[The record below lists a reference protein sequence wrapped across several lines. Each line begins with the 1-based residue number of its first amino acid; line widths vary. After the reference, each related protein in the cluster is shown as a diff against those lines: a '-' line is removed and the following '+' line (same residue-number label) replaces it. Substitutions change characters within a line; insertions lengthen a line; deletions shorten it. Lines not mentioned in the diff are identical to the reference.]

1 MPVSRNATSEGG
13 VDGLLD
19 VGEHPGLDT
28 QLNGSSYDGC
38 DNLRKTVRISRFKT
52 GQWPHL
58 TPEHGF
64 GWH

>member
-52 GQWPHL
+52 G
-58 TPEHGF
+58 
-64 GWH
+64 